1 MAECAAFDECFEIF
15 VGGADDADID
25 KSFPRVA
32 DAPHGFFLNGA
43 QEFDLHRQRQIGYF
57 VKKQRAAVGVL
68 EETETVLVGTG
79 EAAFFVTEKLAFHQ
93 IFGDGAAVDGNE
105 GFVGPVGK
113 FVDGARSLFFT
124 GAGFAGNIDGHAA
137 ARQTPDKVADFDHLR
152 RHSEQAGH
160 IRLAAEFGRLFVR
173 TYGDFT
179 AGEAFFYRTQAFGNG
194 NRTAQIAFGRFGR
207 LGFGFVERRGDRGG
221 LRFFRRRLR
230 RILGMVGNGYR
241 RFDQGSQLREGN
253 RFLQIVECAGL

>member
-1 MAECAAFDECFEIF
+1 M
-15 VGGADDADID
+15 GGADDADVDESLAGIT
-25 KSFPRVA
+25 
-32 DAPHGFFLNGA
+32 DAAHGFFLDGT

-57 VKKQRAAVGVL
+57 VKKQCAAVGVL

-93 IFGDGAAVDGNE
+93 VFGDGAAVDGNE

-124 GAGFAGNIDGHAA
+124 STGFAGNIDGHAA

-160 IRLAAEFGRLFVR
+160 IRLTAKFGRLFVR

-179 AGEAFFYRTQAFGNG
+179 AGETFFYRAQAFGDG

-207 LGFGFVERRGDRGG
+207 LGFGFVECRGDGGG

-230 RILGMVGNGYR
+230 CILCMIGNGYR